1 MNILL
6 GVTGGIAA
14 YKACDII
21 SGLKVTGHT
30 VEVIA
35 TKDALKFIGEA
46 ALAALSEIEV
56 LTDKTL
62 WDCEGP
68 IRHIEAAKWA
78 DVFVVAPAT
87 ANIIAKFAHGL
98 ADDVLSTVNLA
109 VPPETP
115 KFLFPAMNT
124 VMLNNPVVQRNLQDL
139 DELGWFVANTADGK
153 LACGDIG
160 SGKLLKPREI
170 VGIINENIN
179 KGER

>member
-21 SGLKVTGHT
+21 SGLKATGHT
-30 VEVIA
+30 VKVVA
-35 TKDALKFIGEA
+35 TES
-46 ALAALSEIEV
+46 ALAFTSEHALAVLSESRVLKDEV
-56 LTDKTL
+56 F
-62 WDCEGP
+62 WDRDGGVA
-68 IRHIEAAKWA
+68 HIEITKWA

-109 VPPETP
+109 VPPGTP

-124 VMLNNPVVQRNLQDL
+124 VMLNNPAVQRNLQDL
-139 DELGWFVANTADGK
+139 DELGWFVSGTADGK

-160 SGKLLKPREI
+160 NGKLLKPREI

-179 KGER
+179 N